1 MANASLSNQSMDTSS
16 SGWVSFASYML
27 IVVAVFQMIAGFV
40 AIFSS
45 DLYIA
50 SANHLLVLDYTQW
63 GWVHV
68 LIGAVLLLSAASLMA
83 GRTWGRIVA
92 IIVATM
98 SAIANFGFIW
108 AYPLWS
114 ILMIV
119 MDITI
124 IYSIAMYG
132 GRQPR

>member
-1 MANASLSNQSMDTSS
+1 MANASLSNQSIDTSS

-124 IYSIAMYG
+124 IYSVAMYG

>member
-124 IYSIAMYG
+124 IYSVAMYG